1 MEEIDDK
8 FPLFEMLKIHEFAW
22 FPKIKTLTAS
32 YFLKNNNFFLI
43 FEKKNW
49 KFRQNLM
56 ILSKMQSYQ
65 DIFFFV
71 KKNKNSQ
78 NRSQNSEI
86 FIENQANSW
95 SSETD
100 NKQEPMWMFF
110 RFFRFSKKYLYSKG
124 FLNIF
129 FKKNKKNTK
138 KCVKLIKITEI
149 QALWTCLERLIQA
162 RVNLDGFLEFLYVFI
177 K

>member
-43 FEKKNW
+43 FEKKLKISL
-49 KFRQNLM
+49 KF
-56 ILSKMQSYQ
+56 
-65 DIFFFV
+65 DDFV
-71 KKNKNSQ
+71 KNAKLSRYIFLWKKIKTLFRNRICHKILKISSKIRQIRDLQRRTTSKNQCECFSFFSFFEK
-78 NRSQNSEI
+78 I
-86 FIENQANSW
+86 FIH
-95 SSETD
+95 
-100 NKQEPMWMFF
+100 
-110 RFFRFSKKYLYSKG
+110 KG

-129 FKKNKKNTK
+129 FKKSKKYTK
-138 KCVKLIKITEI
+138 KCVKLIKITKI

-162 RVNLDGFLEFLYVFI
+162 RINLMVF
-177 K
+177 